1 MFMTEKEEENL
12 YFNNL
17 GLDYDESIS
26 LFDKKEI
33 IQGKNDIITKDS
45 QNLFT
50 TALVKKV
57 IKKKEVYPLK
67 QNINPDKGT
76 KEILLTLKPNSNYK
90 SLINSLNDNNH
101 NDITT
106 DIIYRKDAYYKHFK
120 VNLGKYIKNR
130 MNILK
135 NRCFPYYNRNNFSTP
150 NYKYTGNPKEKDNL
164 NFLSFTI
171 KDILIYGKDKEKFNH
186 QYNNEQLINFIEENE
201 ERTNDRIAY
210 NEIIQFLNFRLD
222 DVVRQYYDDEKELY
236 KIKNDQKYVFFDKF
250 FQRETG
256 ISLLEKYGFL
266 KVLKKNNSNN
276 IIN

>member
-17 GLDYDESIS
+17 GLDYDESS
-26 LFDKKEI
+26 LFNKKEI
-33 IQGKNDIITKDS
+33 IQDKNELNLKES
-45 QNLFT
+45 KNLFT
-50 TALVKKV
+50 TFCVKKV
-57 IKKKEVYPLK
+57 IKKKEVNLLNQTTNPGEEKKAKLLSLK
-67 QNINPDKGT
+67 N
-76 KEILLTLKPNSNYK
+76 NSNYK
-90 SLINSLNDNNH
+90 SFINSLINN
-101 NDITT
+101 NTIDLSS

-171 KDILIYGKDKEKFNH
+171 KDILIYGKDKEKYNR

-236 KIKNDQKYVFFDKF
+236 KIKNDQKYIFFDKF

-276 IIN
+276 TIN

>member
-26 LFDKKEI
+26 LFNKKEI
-33 IQGKNDIITKDS
+33 IQDKNELNLKES
-45 QNLFT
+45 KNLFT

-57 IKKKEVYPLK
+57 IKKKEVNPLN
-67 QNINPDKGT
+67 QTTNPGEEK
-76 KEILLTLKPNSNYK
+76 KAKLLSLKNNSNYK
-90 SLINSLNDNNH
+90 SFINSLINN
-101 NDITT
+101 NTIDLSS

-120 VNLGKYIKNR
+120 VNLGKYIKNK

-171 KDILIYGKDKEKFNH
+171 KDILIYGKDKEKFNR

-236 KIKNDQKYVFFDKF
+236 KIKNDQKYIFFDKF

-256 ISLLEKYGFL
+256 ISLL
-266 KVLKKNNSNN
+266 
-276 IIN
+276 

>member
-1 MFMTEKEEENL
+1 M
-12 YFNNL
+12 
-17 GLDYDESIS
+17 
-26 LFDKKEI
+26 
-33 IQGKNDIITKDS
+33 KN
-45 QNLFT
+45 
-50 TALVKKV
+50 
-57 IKKKEVYPLK
+57 
-67 QNINPDKGT
+67 
-76 KEILLTLKPNSNYK
+76 NSNYK
-90 SLINSLNDNNH
+90 SFINSLINN
-101 NDITT
+101 NTIDLSS

-236 KIKNDQKYVFFDKF
+236 KIKNDKKYIFFDKF
-250 FQRETG
+250 IQRETG

-276 IIN
+276 TIN